1 MKKYFILI
9 ITSFILLLAILFISP
24 KIGKNLEKQQI
35 DKINNSIVSIIKK
48 DDLVLYQD
56 DSGLNINVV
65 KEKIQQ
71 NKLKWK
77 WFFINNNWTILTN
90 KHIIDNK
97 QWDYIVL
104 TNSWETY
111 NAKVLYID
119 DKNDFSLLKIDSNK
133 YKWLNLYNSSL
144 FVWQT
149 IYKLEN
155 NNFIKAKILKTKIS
169 LDKNSNN
176 IIETSLNL
184 KSGDS
189 WSPLFMNN
197 FYVIWINTAKSNQ
210 LNKSYSTITTKNQIE
225 QILKK
230 LD

>member
-56 DSGLNINVV
+56 DSGLDINVV
-65 KEKIQQ
+65 KEKIKQD
-71 NKLKWK
+71 KLKWK
-77 WFFINNNWTILTN
+77 WFFIDNNWTILTN
-90 KHIIDNK
+90 KHIVDNK

-111 NAKVLYID
+111 KVKVLYID
-119 DKNDFSLLKIDSNK
+119 HKSDFSLLKINSNK
-133 YKWLNLYNSSL
+133 YEWINLYNSSL

-149 IYKLEN
+149 IYKLEDN
-155 NNFIKAKILKTKIS
+155 NLIKAKILKTKIT

-189 WSPLFMNN
+189 WSPLLINN

-210 LNKSYSTITTKNQIE
+210 LNKSYSTIITKNQIE